1 MSEKKVVIT
10 GIGVLA
16 SNAIGKNAFWEAIFN
31 GVSGIK
37 PISLFDTGCFR
48 AKSAGEIKD
57 FSPQT
62 FLGDKGL
69 RTLDRSTKLIASAAK
84 LALDDAGLEINE
96 ENSQQAGVAV
106 GTTFGSIK
114 SICDFDL
121 EGLKEGVRY
130 VNPALFPNTVINSPA
145 SEVSIKYKIRGFNA
159 TISTGFC
166 ASLDAANY
174 ARDFLRFG
182 RAKIVL
188 AGGVEELCQELYL
201 GFYKTKF
208 LSGLDKNKPEL
219 ACPFDKRRN
228 GIVLGEAGVIIV
240 LEDLESALARK
251 ANILAQVAGFGTS
264 FDSGKI
270 TCYNPKAVGLK
281 KAMRL
286 ALEDAG
292 LEEKDINGI
301 FSGAN
306 SRQDADWLEAN
317 AIKGVFAGRAKH
329 IPVSAIKSMTGECF
343 SASGALQIAAA
354 AGAIQRQ
361 EMPPTINYQLKDRRC
376 VLNCVANQ
384 KQPLAIS
391 HLMVNCCGPNG
402 ANTSM
407 IISRYN

>member
-1 MSEKKVVIT
+1 MSEKRVVIT

-16 SNAIGKNAFWEAIFN
+16 SNGIGKNAFWEAIFN

-37 PISLFDTGCFR
+37 PISLFDTTGF
-48 AKSAGEIKD
+48 KVKQAGEIKD
-57 FSPQT
+57 FSPQA

-84 LALDDAGLEINE
+84 LALDDTGLVISE
-96 ENSQQAGVAV
+96 ENNQQVGVAI
-106 GTTFGSIK
+106 GATFGSIK
-114 SICDFDL
+114 SICDFDI

-145 SEVSIKYKIRGFNA
+145 SQVSIKFKIRGFNA
-159 TISTGFC
+159 TVSTGFC
-166 ASLDAANY
+166 ASLDAVNY

-188 AGGVEELCQELYL
+188 AGGVEELCEELFL

-208 LSGLDKNKPEL
+208 LAGLDDPRLEIS
-219 ACPFDKRRN
+219 CPFDKRRN
-228 GIVLGEAGVIIV
+228 GIILGEAGAIIV

-251 ANILAQVAGFGTS
+251 VNILAEVVGFGTS
-264 FDSGKI
+264 FDQAS
-270 TCYNPKAVGLK
+270 GLK
-281 KAMRL
+281 RAMRL
-286 ALEDAG
+286 ALKDAG
-292 LEEKDINGI
+292 LKENDIDGI

-306 SRQDADWLEAN
+306 SRQDCDWLEAN
-317 AIKGVFAGRAKH
+317 AIKDVFTARAKD
-329 IPVSAIKSMTGECF
+329 IPVSAVKSMTGECY
-343 SASGALQIAAA
+343 SASGALQIVAAV
-354 AGAIQRQ
+354 GAIQRQ

-376 VLNCVANQ
+376 DLNCVANQ
-384 KQPLAIS
+384 KQPLKIN

-407 IISRYN
+407 IISK